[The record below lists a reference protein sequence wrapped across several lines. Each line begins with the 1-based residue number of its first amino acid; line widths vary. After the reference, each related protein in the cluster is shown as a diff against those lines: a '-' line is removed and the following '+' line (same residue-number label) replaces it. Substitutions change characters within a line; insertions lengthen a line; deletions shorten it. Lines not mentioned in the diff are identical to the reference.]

1 MKFNKIYIEIT
12 NICGLSCTFCP
23 TKISKPQTMSLEFFD
38 DILSQVKNYTKT
50 ITLHIFGDPLTL
62 SNLEDYLNLIKA
74 HNLKV
79 EITTTGY
86 FLTNFKPNLFLHP
99 AIRQIN
105 FSLNSYNKNEMKVS
119 LEQFMTP
126 ILNLCDL
133 KLKNQIHNFI
143 NLRLW
148 NLDGS
153 NSENDF
159 NKKVFHI
166 LENHFKIKLEN
177 KKLEKQI
184 RLENQ
189 ILLHFDNYFSWPT
202 LQSNILTDGYCQG
215 LSSHFGIL
223 SNGVVVPC
231 CLDGFGII
239 NLGNIKDETLNNIL
253 NSEKSKR
260 IIDDFNK
267 NIAHE
272 ELCKKCT
279 YKDRFQ
285 TDNQNK
291 QKIKK

>member
-1 MKFNKIYIEIT
+1 MKFNKVYIEIT

-38 DILSQVKNYTKT
+38 SILSQVKNYTKI

-62 SNLEDYLNLIKA
+62 SNLEDYINLIKA

-86 FLTNFKPNLFLHP
+86 FLTNFDANLFLNP

-126 ILNLCDL
+126 ILNLCEL

-148 NLDGS
+148 NLDDS

-166 LENHFKIKLEN
+166 LENHFKIKLED

-253 NSEKSKR
+253 SSEKSKR
-260 IIDDFNK
+260 IIDDFAK

-285 TDNQNK
+285 TDKQNE